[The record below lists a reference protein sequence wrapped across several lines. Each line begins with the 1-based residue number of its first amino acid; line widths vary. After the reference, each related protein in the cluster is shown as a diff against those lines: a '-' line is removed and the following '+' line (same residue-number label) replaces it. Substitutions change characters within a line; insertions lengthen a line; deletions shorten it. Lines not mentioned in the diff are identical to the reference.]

1 MPGMQQ
7 HNDRMAAM
15 MMEMILGA
23 ELYFAGAGAGVGA
36 AGVCVILSSPHDLR
50 FVFLPGIFPGGIQFM
65 SDIDYTLSHGT
76 ELFNPPQ
83 FTKNPFSRLV
93 FMQ

>member
-1 MPGMQQ
+1 
-7 HNDRMAAM
+7 MAAM

-23 ELYFAGAGAGVGA
+23 ELYFAGAGAGAGA

-50 FVFLPGIFPGGIQFM
+50 FVFSPGMFPGGIQFM

-76 ELFNPPQ
+76 ELFNPPL
-83 FTKNPFSRLV
+83 FYKEPF
-93 FMQ
+93 FQACIHAITP

>member
-23 ELYFAGAGAGVGA
+23 ELYFAGAGA
-36 AGVCVILSSPHDLR
+36 AGVSVILSSPHDLR
-50 FVFLPGIFPGGIQFM
+50 FIFLPGIFLGEIQFM
-65 SDIDYTLSHGT
+65 SDIDYTLSHGK
-76 ELFNPPQ
+76 ELFNPPLFYKEPLFQ
-83 FTKNPFSRLV
+83 ACIHAITL
-93 FMQ
+93 